1 MTAVEITLIIV
12 GIVFLLVSFLVQ
24 EKLSP
29 KDIESIT
36 NLSENELKIIVEKQL
51 KNANDQVEDAITDVV
66 EDKTETTK
74 RALEKETNEK
84 IMAIDE
90 YSNTVLES
98 MNKTHNEILFL
109 YSMLNDK
116 HTELTDLATQLQQFS
131 EHMKNTENEVLEN
144 LALAAQDVRQKV
156 NETKP
161 IDEYSNTVLE
171 SMNKTHN
178 EILFLYSMLND
189 KHTELTDLATQLQQF
204 SEHMKNTENEVLENL
219 ALAAQDVRQ
228 KVNETKPIDENE
240 AILASLGTDG
250 QEADQDQINHN
261 DRILM
266 LHQQGFSDVE
276 IARELGLGLGEVKL
290 VIGLFKG
297 EETVEV

>member
-116 HTELTDLATQLQQFS
+116 HTELTDLAAQLQQFS
-131 EHMKNTENEVLEN
+131 EQMK
-144 LALAAQDVRQKV
+144 
-156 NETKP
+156 
-161 IDEYSNTVLE
+161 
-171 SMNKTHN
+171 H
-178 EILFLYSMLND
+178 
-189 KHTELTDLATQLQQF
+189 
-204 SEHMKNTENEVLENL
+204 TENEVLENL

-240 AILASLGTDG
+240 VILASLGTDAKG
-250 QEADQDQINHN
+250 TEQDQINHN
-261 DRILM
+261 DRFRM
-266 LHQQGFSDVE
+266 LRLPENSDL
-276 IARELGLGLGEVKL
+276 AWAK
-290 VIGLFKG
+290 
-297 EETVEV
+297 

>member
-98 MNKTHNEILFL
+98 MNMTHNEILFL

-116 HTELTDLATQLQQFS
+116 HTELTDLAAQLQQFS
-131 EHMKNTENEVLEN
+131 EQMKH
-144 LALAAQDVRQKV
+144 
-156 NETKP
+156 
-161 IDEYSNTVLE
+161 S
-171 SMNKTHN
+171 
-178 EILFLYSMLND
+178 
-189 KHTELTDLATQLQQF
+189 
-204 SEHMKNTENEVLENL
+204 ENEVLENL

-240 AILASLGTDG
+240 VILASLGTDAKG
-250 QEADQDQINHN
+250 TEQDQINHN

-266 LHQQGFSDVE
+266 LHQQGLSDVE

>member
-116 HTELTDLATQLQQFS
+116 HTELTDLATQLQQF
-131 EHMKNTENEVLEN
+131 
-144 LALAAQDVRQKV
+144 
-156 NETKP
+156 P
-161 IDEYSNTVLE
+161 
-171 SMNKTHN
+171 
-178 EILFLYSMLND
+178 
-189 KHTELTDLATQLQQF
+189 
-204 SEHMKNTENEVLENL
+204 EHMKNTENEVLENL

>member
-116 HTELTDLATQLQQFS
+116 HTELTDLAAQLQQFS
-131 EHMKNTENEVLEN
+131 EQMKHTESEVLEN
-144 LALAAQDVRQKV
+144 LALAAQDVR
-156 NETKP
+156 P
-161 IDEYSNTVLE
+161 
-171 SMNKTHN
+171 
-178 EILFLYSMLND
+178 
-189 KHTELTDLATQLQQF
+189 
-204 SEHMKNTENEVLENL
+204 
-219 ALAAQDVRQ
+219 

-240 AILASLGTDG
+240 VILASLGTDAKG
-250 QEADQDQINHN
+250 TEQDQINHN

-266 LHQQGFSDVE
+266 LHQQGLSDVE

>member
-36 NLSENELKIIVEKQL
+36 NFSENELKIIVEKQL

-84 IMAIDE
+84 IMA
-90 YSNTVLES
+90 
-98 MNKTHNEILFL
+98 
-109 YSMLNDK
+109 
-116 HTELTDLATQLQQFS
+116 
-131 EHMKNTENEVLEN
+131 
-144 LALAAQDVRQKV
+144 
-156 NETKP
+156 

-297 EETVEV
+297 EESVEV

>member
-161 IDEYSNTVLE
+161 IDE
-171 SMNKTHN
+171 
-178 EILFLYSMLND
+178 
-189 KHTELTDLATQLQQF
+189 
-204 SEHMKNTENEVLENL
+204 
-219 ALAAQDVRQ
+219 
-228 KVNETKPIDENE
+228 NE

-250 QEADQDQINHN
+250 KEADQDQINHN

>member
-51 KNANDQVEDAITDVV
+51 KNANDQVEDAITAVV

-84 IMAIDE
+84 IMA
-90 YSNTVLES
+90 
-98 MNKTHNEILFL
+98 
-109 YSMLNDK
+109 
-116 HTELTDLATQLQQFS
+116 
-131 EHMKNTENEVLEN
+131 
-144 LALAAQDVRQKV
+144 
-156 NETKP
+156 

-290 VIGLFKG
+290 VIGLFKV
-297 EETVEV
+297 EESVEV

>member
-51 KNANDQVEDAITDVV
+51 KNANDQVEDAITAGG

-84 IMAIDE
+84 IMA
-90 YSNTVLES
+90 
-98 MNKTHNEILFL
+98 
-109 YSMLNDK
+109 
-116 HTELTDLATQLQQFS
+116 
-131 EHMKNTENEVLEN
+131 
-144 LALAAQDVRQKV
+144 
-156 NETKP
+156 

-297 EETVEV
+297 EESVEV

>member
-51 KNANDQVEDAITDVV
+51 KNVNDQVEDAITDVV

-116 HTELTDLATQLQQFS
+116 HTELTDLAAQLQQFS
-131 EHMKNTENEVLEN
+131 EQMK
-144 LALAAQDVRQKV
+144 
-156 NETKP
+156 
-161 IDEYSNTVLE
+161 
-171 SMNKTHN
+171 H
-178 EILFLYSMLND
+178 
-189 KHTELTDLATQLQQF
+189 
-204 SEHMKNTENEVLENL
+204 TENEVLENL

-240 AILASLGTDG
+240 VILASLGTDAKG
-250 QEADQDQINHN
+250 TEQDQINHN

-266 LHQQGFSDVE
+266 LHQQGLSDVE

>member
-1 MTAVEITLIIV
+1 MTTVEITLIIA

-36 NLSENELKIIVEKQL
+36 SLSENELKIIVEKQL
-51 KNANDQVEDAITDVV
+51 KNAHDQVEDAIADVV
-66 EDKTETTK
+66 DEQKETTK
-74 RALEKETNEK
+74 RDLEKETNEK

-116 HTELTDLATQLQQFS
+116 HTELTDLAAQLQQFS
-131 EHMKNTENEVLEN
+131 EQMKNTENEVLEN
-144 LALAAQDVRQKV
+144 LAFAAKDVQQKV
-156 NETKP
+156 SETEP
-161 IDEYSNTVLE
+161 IDESEAIRASFENSQEAQDQV
-171 SMNKTHN
+171 NHN
-178 EILFLYSMLND
+178 E
-189 KHTELTDLATQLQQF
+189 
-204 SEHMKNTENEVLENL
+204 
-219 ALAAQDVRQ
+219 R
-228 KVNETKPIDENE
+228 
-240 AILASLGTDG
+240 ILA
-250 QEADQDQINHN
+250 
-261 DRILM
+261 
-266 LHQQGFSDVE
+266 LHQQGLSDVE
-276 IARELGLGLGEVKL
+276 IARELGLGLGEIKL

>member
-84 IMAIDE
+84 IMAISE
-90 YSNTVLES
+90 YSDTVLES

-109 YSMLNDK
+109 YSMLGDK
-116 HTELTDLATQLQQFS
+116 HTELTDLAAQLQQFS
-131 EHMKNTENEVLEN
+131 EQMKHTENEVL
-144 LALAAQDVRQKV
+144 Q
-156 NETKP
+156 
-161 IDEYSNTVLE
+161 
-171 SMNKTHN
+171 
-178 EILFLYSMLND
+178 
-189 KHTELTDLATQLQQF
+189 
-204 SEHMKNTENEVLENL
+204 NL

-240 AILASLGTDG
+240 VILASLGTDAKG
-250 QEADQDQINHN
+250 TEQDQINHN

-266 LHQQGFSDVE
+266 LHQQGLSDVE

>member
-131 EHMKNTENEVLEN
+131 EHMKNTENEVL
-144 LALAAQDVRQKV
+144 K
-156 NETKP
+156 
-161 IDEYSNTVLE
+161 
-171 SMNKTHN
+171 
-178 EILFLYSMLND
+178 
-189 KHTELTDLATQLQQF
+189 
-204 SEHMKNTENEVLENL
+204 NL

>member
-12 GIVFLLVSFLVQ
+12 GIVFLLVRFLVQ

-161 IDEYSNTVLE
+161 IDE
-171 SMNKTHN
+171 
-178 EILFLYSMLND
+178 
-189 KHTELTDLATQLQQF
+189 
-204 SEHMKNTENEVLENL
+204 
-219 ALAAQDVRQ
+219 
-228 KVNETKPIDENE
+228 NE

>member
-1 MTAVEITLIIV
+1 MTAVEIIV

-51 KNANDQVEDAITDVV
+51 KNANDQIEDAITDVV

-161 IDEYSNTVLE
+161 IDE
-171 SMNKTHN
+171 
-178 EILFLYSMLND
+178 
-189 KHTELTDLATQLQQF
+189 
-204 SEHMKNTENEVLENL
+204 
-219 ALAAQDVRQ
+219 
-228 KVNETKPIDENE
+228 NE
-240 AILASLGTDG
+240 AILASLATDG
-250 QEADQDQINHN
+250 QESDHDQINHN

>member
-12 GIVFLLVSFLVQ
+12 GIIFLLVSFLVQ

-116 HTELTDLATQLQQFS
+116 HTELTDLAAQLQQFS
-131 EHMKNTENEVLEN
+131 EQMK
-144 LALAAQDVRQKV
+144 
-156 NETKP
+156 
-161 IDEYSNTVLE
+161 
-171 SMNKTHN
+171 H
-178 EILFLYSMLND
+178 
-189 KHTELTDLATQLQQF
+189 
-204 SEHMKNTENEVLENL
+204 TENEVLENL

-240 AILASLGTDG
+240 VILASLGTDAKG
-250 QEADQDQINHN
+250 TEQDQINHN

-266 LHQQGFSDVE
+266 LHQQGLSDVE

-290 VIGLFKG
+290 VIGLFEG

>member
-29 KDIESIT
+29 KDIENIT

-84 IMAIDE
+84 IMA
-90 YSNTVLES
+90 
-98 MNKTHNEILFL
+98 
-109 YSMLNDK
+109 
-116 HTELTDLATQLQQFS
+116 
-131 EHMKNTENEVLEN
+131 
-144 LALAAQDVRQKV
+144 
-156 NETKP
+156 

>member
-116 HTELTDLATQLQQFS
+116 HTELTDLAAQLQQFS
-131 EHMKNTENEVLEN
+131 EQMK
-144 LALAAQDVRQKV
+144 
-156 NETKP
+156 
-161 IDEYSNTVLE
+161 
-171 SMNKTHN
+171 H
-178 EILFLYSMLND
+178 
-189 KHTELTDLATQLQQF
+189 
-204 SEHMKNTENEVLENL
+204 TENEVLENL

-240 AILASLGTDG
+240 LILASLGTDAKG
-250 QEADQDQINHN
+250 TEQDQINHN

-266 LHQQGFSDVE
+266 LHQQGLSDVE

>member
-90 YSNTVLES
+90 YSNTV
-98 MNKTHNEILFL
+98 F
-109 YSMLNDK
+109 
-116 HTELTDLATQLQQFS
+116 
-131 EHMKNTENEVLEN
+131 
-144 LALAAQDVRQKV
+144 
-156 NETKP
+156 
-161 IDEYSNTVLE
+161 E

>member
-1 MTAVEITLIIV
+1 M
-12 GIVFLLVSFLVQ
+12 
-24 EKLSP
+24 
-29 KDIESIT
+29 
-36 NLSENELKIIVEKQL
+36 EKQL

-84 IMAIDE
+84 IMA
-90 YSNTVLES
+90 
-98 MNKTHNEILFL
+98 
-109 YSMLNDK
+109 
-116 HTELTDLATQLQQFS
+116 
-131 EHMKNTENEVLEN
+131 
-144 LALAAQDVRQKV
+144 
-156 NETKP
+156 

>member
-1 MTAVEITLIIV
+1 MTAVEIALIIV

-161 IDEYSNTVLE
+161 IDE
-171 SMNKTHN
+171 
-178 EILFLYSMLND
+178 
-189 KHTELTDLATQLQQF
+189 
-204 SEHMKNTENEVLENL
+204 
-219 ALAAQDVRQ
+219 
-228 KVNETKPIDENE
+228 NE

>member
-84 IMAIDE
+84 IMAINE
-90 YSNTVLES
+90 YSNTVIES

-109 YSMLNDK
+109 YNMLNDK
-116 HTELTDLATQLQQFS
+116 HTELTGLASQLQQFS
-131 EHMKNTENEVLEN
+131 EQVKHTQDEMMTHLTETVKEPELARTEVSEPVEEQPQQISPKASVAEETDN
-144 LALAAQDVRQKV
+144 GSFNDQVLAL
-156 NETKP
+156 
-161 IDEYSNTVLE
+161 
-171 SMNKTHN
+171 
-178 EILFLYSMLND
+178 
-189 KHTELTDLATQLQQF
+189 
-204 SEHMKNTENEVLENL
+204 
-219 ALAAQDVRQ
+219 
-228 KVNETKPIDENE
+228 
-240 AILASLGTDG
+240 
-250 QEADQDQINHN
+250 
-261 DRILM
+261 
-266 LHQQGFSDVE
+266 HQNGVSDVE
-276 IARELGLGLGEVKL
+276 IARKLGRGLGEVKL
-290 VIGLFKG
+290 VIGLYKG
-297 EETVEV
+297 EDVSEI

>member
-51 KNANDQVEDAITDVV
+51 KNANDQVEDVITAVV

-84 IMAIDE
+84 IMA
-90 YSNTVLES
+90 
-98 MNKTHNEILFL
+98 
-109 YSMLNDK
+109 
-116 HTELTDLATQLQQFS
+116 
-131 EHMKNTENEVLEN
+131 
-144 LALAAQDVRQKV
+144 
-156 NETKP
+156 

-297 EETVEV
+297 EESVEV

>member
-51 KNANDQVEDAITDVV
+51 KNANDQVEDAIMDVV

-84 IMAIDE
+84 IMA
-90 YSNTVLES
+90 
-98 MNKTHNEILFL
+98 
-109 YSMLNDK
+109 
-116 HTELTDLATQLQQFS
+116 
-131 EHMKNTENEVLEN
+131 
-144 LALAAQDVRQKV
+144 
-156 NETKP
+156 

>member
-116 HTELTDLATQLQQFS
+116 HTELTDLAAQLQQFS
-131 EHMKNTENEVLEN
+131 E
-144 LALAAQDVRQKV
+144 Q
-156 NETKP
+156 
-161 IDEYSNTVLE
+161 
-171 SMNKTHN
+171 
-178 EILFLYSMLND
+178 
-189 KHTELTDLATQLQQF
+189 
-204 SEHMKNTENEVLENL
+204 MKNTENEVLENL

-240 AILASLGTDG
+240 AILASLGTDTKG
-250 QEADQDQINHN
+250 TEQDQINHN

-266 LHQQGFSDVE
+266 LHQQGLSDVE

>member
-1 MTAVEITLIIV
+1 MTAVEIKLIIV

-161 IDEYSNTVLE
+161 IDE
-171 SMNKTHN
+171 
-178 EILFLYSMLND
+178 
-189 KHTELTDLATQLQQF
+189 
-204 SEHMKNTENEVLENL
+204 
-219 ALAAQDVRQ
+219 
-228 KVNETKPIDENE
+228 NE

>member
-156 NETKP
+156 NETK
-161 IDEYSNTVLE
+161 L
-171 SMNKTHN
+171 
-178 EILFLYSMLND
+178 
-189 KHTELTDLATQLQQF
+189 
-204 SEHMKNTENEVLENL
+204 
-219 ALAAQDVRQ
+219 
-228 KVNETKPIDENE
+228 IDENE

>member
-131 EHMKNTENEVLEN
+131 E
-144 LALAAQDVRQKV
+144 Q
-156 NETKP
+156 
-161 IDEYSNTVLE
+161 
-171 SMNKTHN
+171 
-178 EILFLYSMLND
+178 
-189 KHTELTDLATQLQQF
+189 
-204 SEHMKNTENEVLENL
+204 MKNTENEVLENL

>member
-36 NLSENELKIIVEKQL
+36 KLSENELKIIVEKQL
-51 KNANDQVEDAITDVV
+51 KNANDQIEDAITDVV

-84 IMAIDE
+84 IMA
-90 YSNTVLES
+90 
-98 MNKTHNEILFL
+98 
-109 YSMLNDK
+109 
-116 HTELTDLATQLQQFS
+116 
-131 EHMKNTENEVLEN
+131 
-144 LALAAQDVRQKV
+144 
-156 NETKP
+156 

>member
-12 GIVFLLVSFLVQ
+12 GIIFLLVSFLVQ

-161 IDEYSNTVLE
+161 IDE
-171 SMNKTHN
+171 
-178 EILFLYSMLND
+178 
-189 KHTELTDLATQLQQF
+189 
-204 SEHMKNTENEVLENL
+204 
-219 ALAAQDVRQ
+219 
-228 KVNETKPIDENE
+228 NE

>member
-161 IDEYSNTVLE
+161 IDE
-171 SMNKTHN
+171 
-178 EILFLYSMLND
+178 
-189 KHTELTDLATQLQQF
+189 
-204 SEHMKNTENEVLENL
+204 
-219 ALAAQDVRQ
+219 
-228 KVNETKPIDENE
+228 NE
-240 AILASLGTDG
+240 AILASLGTDR

>member
-116 HTELTDLATQLQQFS
+116 HTELTDLATQLQQF
-131 EHMKNTENEVLEN
+131 L
-144 LALAAQDVRQKV
+144 
-156 NETKP
+156 
-161 IDEYSNTVLE
+161 
-171 SMNKTHN
+171 
-178 EILFLYSMLND
+178 
-189 KHTELTDLATQLQQF
+189 
-204 SEHMKNTENEVLENL
+204 EHMKNTENEVLENL

>member
-116 HTELTDLATQLQQFS
+116 HTELTDLAAQLQQFS
-131 EHMKNTENEVLEN
+131 EQMK
-144 LALAAQDVRQKV
+144 
-156 NETKP
+156 
-161 IDEYSNTVLE
+161 
-171 SMNKTHN
+171 H
-178 EILFLYSMLND
+178 
-189 KHTELTDLATQLQQF
+189 
-204 SEHMKNTENEVLENL
+204 TENEVLENL

-240 AILASLGTDG
+240 VILASLGTDAKG
-250 QEADQDQINHN
+250 TEQDQINHN

-266 LHQQGFSDVE
+266 VHPQGLSDVE

>member
-84 IMAIDE
+84 IMAISE
-90 YSNTVLES
+90 YSDTVLES

-109 YSMLNDK
+109 YSMLGDK
-116 HTELTDLATQLQQFS
+116 HTELTELAGQLGQFS
-131 EHMKNTENEVLEN
+131 EKMKNTEDEVLHN
-144 LALAAQDVRQKV
+144 LAEAARELEINMSAPEPINQDEAVRQAV
-156 NETKP
+156 
-161 IDEYSNTVLE
+161 
-171 SMNKTHN
+171 
-178 EILFLYSMLND
+178 
-189 KHTELTDLATQLQQF
+189 
-204 SEHMKNTENEVLENL
+204 
-219 ALAAQDVRQ
+219 
-228 KVNETKPIDENE
+228 E
-240 AILASLGTDG
+240 AEEEG
-250 QEADQDQINHN
+250 NHN
-261 DRILM
+261 DKILER
-266 LHQQGFSDVE
+266 HQAGMSDVE
-276 IARELGLGLGEVKL
+276 IAKELGLGLGEVKL
-290 VIGLFKG
+290 VIGLYKG
-297 EETVEV
+297 EQAGAV